1 LFKYTIMGNLIRE
14 QKGSRL
20 KTNSKTLVDGET
32 GELFDIEDTSVY
44 ANKFTGKVKIDYA
57 DFVMIEIIQLKIL
70 MRLGAKQEDIAL
82 LTILATQIEIGTNL
96 CLNEFGK
103 PHDTKSIAGLCNCT
117 VQSAKRKLNK
127 LIKLGA
133 MAHDKFNTV
142 KKVYAINPH
151 IIKKGKDTKPIVIS
165 KFNEL
170 FLDFDIRNVKMSD

>member
-1 LFKYTIMGNLIRE
+1 LFKIEIVGKLIWE
-14 QKGSRL
+14 QKGSKL
-20 KTNSKTLVDGET
+20 KTNSNTLVDGET
-32 GELFDIEDTSVY
+32 GELFDIKDSSVY
-44 ANKFTGKVKIDYA
+44 ANKLTGNIKIDYA
-57 DFVMIEIIQLKIL
+57 DFVMLEIVQLQIL

-82 LTILATQIEIGTNL
+82 LMILATQIEIGTNL

-103 PHDTKSIAGLCNCT
+103 PHDTNSIARLCNCT

-133 MAHDKFNTV
+133 MAHDKFNTI

-165 KFNEL
+165 KFKEL
-170 FLDFDIRNVKMSD
+170 FLDFDISDVKEFN